1 MKKSIILLFLL
12 SFVTLGFS
20 QKAVLKIEEHSQE
33 IPVTVSAILNEQ
45 FQDYYVQ
52 YFAEVPATIIED
64 DYQYT
69 YKKPIT
75 GVFSKTYEVE
85 LIGDN
90 GIVKVYFDQDGNVI
104 LIKAT
109 VATNSLPDE
118 VIESVAS
125 KYAGWTIIGA
135 AEQIKINRKSGKVTY
150 GVYVTNGDKKKQVFI
165 TEKAEF
171 LND

>member
-1 MKKSIILLFLL
+1 MKNTIVVFIALVTSI
-12 SFVTLGFS
+12 SGFS
-20 QKAVLKIEEHSQE
+20 QKAILKIEESSQE
-33 IPVTVSAILNEQ
+33 IPVTVDEILSADYG
-45 FQDYYVQ
+45 DYYVQ
-52 YFAEVPATIIED
+52 YFTEVPATLIADE
-64 DYQYT
+64 YQYT

-75 GVFSKTYEVE
+75 GVFSKTYEVQ

-90 GIVKVYFDQDGNVI
+90 GVIKVYFDQDGNVI

-118 VIESVAS
+118 VMESLAT

-135 AEQIKINRKSGKVTY
+135 AEKIKIDAKSGKVTY
-150 GVYVTNGDKKKQVFI
+150 GVYITNGDKKKQVYI
-165 TEKAEF
+165 TEKAKI